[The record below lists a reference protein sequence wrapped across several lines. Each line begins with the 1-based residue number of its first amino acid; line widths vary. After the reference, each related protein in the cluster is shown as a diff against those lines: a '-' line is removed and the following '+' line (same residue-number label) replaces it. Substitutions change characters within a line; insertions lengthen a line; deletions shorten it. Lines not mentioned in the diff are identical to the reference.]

1 VQVSPNYSLLLV
13 MACFW
18 LVYLVVSTQ
27 LVKPL
32 GKLLD
37 ERDLRVKAA
46 REGYELAQDALAEA
60 VARCERELSAAASEG
75 QRERAL
81 LRAAGDEGR
90 RRKIETA
97 RSEVQQ
103 RLAEVSIELGEASRA
118 ARAALRERSAEMAR
132 QLASHILGRSV
143 A

>member
-27 LVKPL
+27 LVRPL

-37 ERDLRVKAA
+37 ERELRVKAA
-46 REGYELAQDALAEA
+46 REGYENAQQALAEA
-60 VARCERELSAAASEG
+60 VARCERELSVAASEG
-75 QRERAL
+75 QRERAS
-81 LRAAGDEGR
+81 LRAVGDEER
-90 RRKIETA
+90 RRKIEAA

-103 RLAEVSIELGEASRA
+103 RLAQLSGELDEASRA
-118 ARAALRERSAEMAR
+118 ARAALRERSGELAR
-132 QLASHILGRSV
+132 ELASHLLGRSV